1 MSFTFTD
8 IQLEWLDY
16 LESNPKQQIAGNLG
30 KVVEGKERFCCLGAA
45 EKVCGTF
52 YKPEG
57 LKSLLVFGKESALG
71 VLTSETKK
79 RLNLR
84 SSRGDFQ
91 TCCFVGSE
99 YYECLTQMNDRGMT
113 WAEIAQYIRENPTNV
128 FISNND

>member
-16 LESNPKQQIAGNLG
+16 LESNPEQQKRSFPSTTLP
-30 KVVEGKERFCCLGAA
+30 RFPAICCLGAA